1 MADTNSFVGEA
12 YNIPYGGIGSG
23 EAMQYTA
30 NRQLQDQ
37 QARQSEQA
45 KAAKEQQDLLQGNR
59 VKNVDN
65 ILSATEFN
73 PFSLGERSFD
83 EYSHNALNEIRDK
96 ALKDYA
102 EFSPAETQMRIVNDM
117 KEFIQWHSA
126 AKNTLK
132 KNAQN
137 ATEFNKTIPNTD
149 LNKINQYVSG
159 NMVNDFLEKD
169 ANGEWKRKDY
179 RTIPEKNYFEN
190 FNDPETVAGF
200 VNDESPLQK
209 YYDAVKVDKVTDLEY
224 KKTGKGASKSVSW
237 TAPIARGVTDIE
249 KNEKGE
255 IVYDTDGRPKID
267 VLNEKIKV
275 DGKEIKLLSEEVYSN
290 MPPAAKA
297 ALASRW
303 MAEKPKLEA
312 KLNRKIEGAEAKMMF
327 MGFAYQDAK
336 QRLNPQASFA
346 EKVVEPKIV
355 VNTGTGSGSKGG
367 KRNDTTDFVLRVKE
381 AQNSGDPTKVV
392 ETLKELMAGNG
403 NLELVE
409 NEKNPIRV
417 NAKDGGFTVY
427 YHPKVNGFVDK
438 STTLNKSF
446 KFNDP
451 DAYYKLGGFF
461 QEATGSSARL
471 ENNIFSG
478 KGDYTNPKAKQA
490 APKAPAK
497 SKSGRIIKKT
507 EDFINS

>member
-179 RTIPEKNYFEN
+179 RTIPEKNYFE
-190 FNDPETVAGF
+190 DMQTPEQIGKF
-200 VNDESPLQK
+200 VNDTSKAKQYFTNAK
-209 YYDAVKVDKVTDLEY
+209 TAIVKSADAFKDKT
-224 KKTGKGASKSVSW
+224 GASKSAKWSAPVSVG
-237 TAPIARGVTDIE
+237 ITDLVRD
-249 KNEKGE
+249 EKGN
-255 IVYDTDGRPKID
+255 PKLNEQGKPIID
-267 VLNEKIKV
+267 VKSQTIKV
-275 DGKEIKLLSEEVYSN
+275 NGKEVKMIDEDVYAQ
-290 MPPAAKA
+290 MPADVKA
-297 ALASRW
+297 ALSGLW
-303 MAEKPKLEA
+303 YEEKPKLEA
-312 KLNRKIEGAEAKMMF
+312 KLGRKIEGQEADLAFKSF
-327 MGFAYQDAK
+327 VYETAK
-336 QRLNPQASFA
+336 QNSNLEASFD
-346 EKVVEPKIV
+346 EKVAVPTII
-355 VNTGTGSGSKGG
+355 NNNNSSGTKGG